1 MNEVIPAWSPYEGRT
16 GYVSSGRKTLTSA
29 FADLV
34 LCHSGFPPTELPEIF
49 VAAEDEAEN
58 DAARDLVRLDA
69 ELLAR
74 MFAMGRLDT
83 FARHLGGGEVSA
95 IAQDLWEVDDPL
107 PRFATGALNLERWWD
122 PTAPLTHRIFV
133 DTKQFDR
140 WLAALQPLGVLSKR
154 QIEEIVDPQLRA
166 ARATAGEGVR
176 RESDES
182 AASDDR
188 HVDPVADPPGA
199 GPMLLSIR
207 EVRRL
212 IDKSES
218 TIYAGRKKGTFPEGF
233 LLGSSRR
240 WKKTEILAWIE
251 EQAAKGDGS

>member
-1 MNEVIPAWSPYEGRT
+1 MNEIIPAWSPYEGRT
-16 GYVSSGRKTLTSA
+16 CYVSSGRKTLTSA

-34 LCHSGFPPTELPEIF
+34 LCRSGFPPTELPEIF
-49 VAAEDEAEN
+49 AAAEDEAEN

-74 MFAMGRLDT
+74 MFAMGRIGT
-83 FARHLGGGEVSA
+83 AARPLGGGEVSA
-95 IAQDLWEVDDPL
+95 IAIDLWEVDDPL

-122 PTAPLTHRIFV
+122 PKAPLTHRIFV

-140 WLAALQPLGVLSKR
+140 WLAALQPPGFLSER

-176 RESDES
+176 REGDES

-188 HVDPVADPPGA
+188 HVDPVDPPGV
-199 GPMLLSIR
+199 GPLLLSIK
-207 EVRRL
+207 EVRDL
-212 IDKSES
+212 IKKSES

-251 EQAAKGDGS
+251 QQAAKGDGS